1 MDLLIVE
8 PLDPEVVQWLEVRYR
23 VQYEPDL
30 AREPLA
36 LRRLLH
42 SAHAIISPPGVAL
55 DEPVL
60 RSAPRLRAIGRLS
73 AGAENI
79 DLEACKRAGVEV
91 VRARNSSAAAEAE
104 FTVGALLQLLRR
116 VPVENE
122 EGLLVG
128 RELGGAAVGLIG
140 MTPAARPLTQLLTAF
155 GAKVCGYD
163 PALAP
168 SDPLWGGWGVR
179 RLALSELFEQCDA
192 VCVLLDYFS
201 RYKGLIGQ
209 RYLSSNR
216 RDQVLVSLTMSAV
229 FDEHSLA
236 DALGSGR
243 IAAAWFDSLEPGAL
257 DRNRPLSQVNNL
269 QVTPRVA
276 GTTRESRQR
285 SAWAVARRIDEIL
298 SGPSRRGEPGNPPPT
313 APAPLPA
320 FRSTVPDDVVDLAD
334 DRDPD

>member
-42 SAHAIISPPGVAL
+42 SAQAIISPPGVAL

-60 RSAPRLRAIGRLS
+60 RAAPRLRAIGRLS

-116 VPVENE
+116 VPVEND

-128 RELGGAAVGLIG
+128 RELGGAAIGLVG
-140 MTPAARPLTQLLTAF
+140 MTPAARPLSQLLTAF

-168 SDPLWGGWGVR
+168 ADPLWTGWGVR
-179 RLALSELFEQCDA
+179 RLALAELFEQCDG

-201 RYKGLIGQ
+201 RYKGLIGE
-209 RYLSSNR
+209 RYLSSSR
-216 RDQVLVSLTMSAV
+216 RNQVLVSLTMSAV
-229 FDEHSLA
+229 FDERALA
-236 DALGSGR
+236 AALDSGR

-257 DRNRPLSQVNNL
+257 DRTRPLSAVSNL

-298 SGPSRRGEPGNPPPT
+298 SGPPKRPEIGLPT
-313 APAPLPA
+313 VPAPLPA